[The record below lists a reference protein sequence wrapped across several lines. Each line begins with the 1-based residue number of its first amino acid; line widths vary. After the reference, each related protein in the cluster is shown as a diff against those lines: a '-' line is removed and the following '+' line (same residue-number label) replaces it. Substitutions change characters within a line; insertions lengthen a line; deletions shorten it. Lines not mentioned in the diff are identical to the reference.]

1 MKRNLSTIQQW
12 LESEGQHIAQ
22 QQVTGVC
29 IDSRNVQTGDLFI
42 PFRGEH
48 VNGHRF
54 VPGAIEQG
62 AVAALWL
69 KDEPNPPADIPLIFV
84 DDAEQ
89 ALQQMARSYRAE
101 LTCTVIGVTGSNGKT
116 STKDLLAGVLSP
128 YRNVKKTEGN
138 FNNELGLPLTL
149 LAVEDD
155 TEVAILEM
163 GMSGF
168 GEISFLSKLAAPRF
182 AVITNIGE
190 AHMQDLGSREGIA
203 KAKFEIIDGLAD
215 DGMLLYDGDEPLL
228 QELVAD
234 QQPLRSA
241 SFGYT
246 QADLTVQQIES
257 TDKGSVFTVSGR
269 LEGQFTIPVY
279 GAHQVKNALAAILI
293 AKELGLTEQ
302 QIEKSLAQT
311 TLTDMRM
318 QPVEGING
326 SLLINDAYN
335 AAPTSMRAAF
345 RFMKDTSVKE
355 NKWLVLGDMLELG
368 PDEQRYH
375 EELAEDLREMDLQGI
390 ALFGPR
396 MKWLADQLTDYPGD
410 VMWTS
415 NDTELLAD
423 AIKPKLS
430 EQTAVLFK
438 GSRGMKLERIIEKL
452 RVKTS

>member
-269 LEGQFTIPVY
+269 LEGQYTIPVY

-375 EELAEDLREMDLQGI
+375 EELAEDLREMDLQGL

>member
-12 LESEGQHIAQ
+12 LQAEGQHITK

-29 IDSRNVQTGDLFI
+29 IDSRNVQAGDLFI
-42 PFRGEH
+42 PFRGEQ
-48 VNGHRF
+48 VNGHQYVR
-54 VPGAIEQG
+54 GAIEQG
-62 AVAALWL
+62 AIAALWL
-69 KDEPNPPADIPLIFV
+69 KDEPNPPADIPLLFV
-84 DDAEQ
+84 EDSEL
-89 ALQQMARSYRAE
+89 ALQQMARSYRSE

-116 STKDLLAGVLSP
+116 STKDLIAGVLSP
-128 YRNVKKTEGN
+128 YRKVKKTEGN

-168 GEISFLSKLAAPRF
+168 GEISFLSTLAKPKF

-203 KAKFEIIDGLAD
+203 KAKFEIIDGLAN

-228 QELVAD
+228 QGLVN
-234 QQPLRSA
+234 QQTNLCSV
-241 SFGYT
+241 SFGYD
-246 QADLTVQQIES
+246 QADLIAQQITS
-257 TDKGSVFTVSGR
+257 TDKGSSFTVFGK
-269 LEGQFTIPVY
+269 LEAHFTIPVY
-279 GAHQVKNALAAILI
+279 GSHQVKNALAAIAI
-293 AKELGLTEQ
+293 ATELGLTKQ
-302 QIEKSLAQT
+302 QIEKSLSET
-311 TLTDMRM
+311 TLTNMRM
-318 QPVEGING
+318 QPIAGKNG

-345 RFMKDTSVKE
+345 RFIADTSVKE

-368 PDEQRYH
+368 TDEQRYH
-375 EELAEDLREMDLQGI
+375 EELADELKKMDVKGI

-396 MKWLADQLTDYPGD
+396 MKWLSDQLKNHPIDI
-410 VMWTS
+410 MWTA

-423 AIKPKLS
+423 ALRPKLTD
-430 EQTAVLFK
+430 QTVVLFK
-438 GSRGMKLERIIEKL
+438 GSRGMKLERIIEL
-452 RVKTS
+452 LTEGEL